1 MPDSQVNQQPGR
13 DMHIVH
19 DAQRARIHLGRAVVP
34 HKVTNAGRRH
44 AKKDQNSPYREEW
57 LFWIR

>member
-1 MPDSQVNQQPGR
+1 MPDSQVNQQSGR

-19 DAQRARIHLGRAVVP
+19 DAQRARIHLGRTVVP

-44 AKKDQNSPYREEW
+44 AKKDQNSP
-57 LFWIR
+57 L